1 MKRLP
6 LWKMAWRNVWRNK
19 RRSAITVAAMA
30 SAAGFVVWFE
40 AFGEGFSEKMAE
52 DSVRSGLGHVVV
64 EPVAFEK
71 NPEVKKYLADPAPL
85 EALVSRTAGVE
96 AWAPR
101 VEIRGLASSPENSM
115 GAVVYGVDPRR
126 ERGTSVWPQRITE
139 GEFFRDPDEAGVII
153 GYKMAEVLGVE
164 VGDMVGVMI
173 QNLDGEL
180 AAEAYELVGL
190 LRMGNPDFDNG
201 AVMLPVGQAQRLT
214 GYGAGYNKIVI
225 MAQSRNDVDAVRT
238 ALAAEVPAGVEVL
251 PWYDVSPQAY
261 QYYEM
266 MAGMM
271 IFVLLLLIVL
281 ASFGTTNT
289 VLMSVL
295 ERINEFGVMTAIG
308 MRPWQ
313 VFRLVAYEAVV
324 LSLIG
329 IAVGL
334 TAGGL
339 AAWVNT
345 VYGADLGAWSSS
357 VEMIGFLD
365 PIVTFVMRPSQFV
378 AAGAAVF
385 IVGVL
390 SSIYPGVKAA
400 RLRPVEAMRQV

>member
-1 MKRLP
+1 VKRLP

-52 DSVRSGLGHVVV
+52 DSVKSGLGHVVV
-64 EPVAFEK
+64 EPAGFEK

-85 EALVSRTAGVE
+85 QALVARTPGVE
-96 AWAPR
+96 AWSPR

-126 ERGTSVWPQRITE
+126 ERGTSVWPQRISE
-139 GEFFRDPDEAGVII
+139 GKFFRDRDEAGVII

-164 VGDMVGVMI
+164 VGDMVGVMV
-173 QNLDGEL
+173 QNLNGEL

-190 LRMGNPDFDNG
+190 LHMGNPDFDNG
-201 AVMLPVGQAQRLT
+201 AVMLPLGQAQRLL
-214 GYGAGYNKIVI
+214 GYSDGYNKIVV
-225 MAQSRNDVDAVRT
+225 MARSRDDVDAVCA
-238 ALAAEVPAGVEVL
+238 ALAAGVPAGVEAV
-251 PWYDVSPQAY
+251 PWYEVSPQAY
-261 QYYEM
+261 QYYKM
-266 MAGMM
+266 MANMM
-271 IFVLLLLIVL
+271 VFVLLLLIIL

-295 ERINEFGVMTAIG
+295 ERINEFGVMAAIG

-324 LSLIG
+324 LSLMG
-329 IAVGL
+329 ITVGL
-334 TAGGL
+334 TVGGL

-345 VYGADLGAWSSS
+345 IYGADLGAWSSS

-365 PIVTFVMRPSQFV
+365 PVVTFVLRPGQFV
-378 AAGAAVF
+378 AAAAAVF
-385 IVGVL
+385 AVGVL
-390 SSIYPGVKAA
+390 SAIYPGVKAA